1 MQNRALVDR
10 DAAERLHE
18 REPSPKPDDQ
28 QIEHHKDDGEQRHC
42 DRCRR
47 RHGHYPQHVGG
58 SWRRTRHLASMPLR
72 TLASE
77 WADAHRTVEDIA
89 GNRDVLEVVRR
100 VLPLPAG
107 RREDAEGCL

>member
-1 MQNRALVDR
+1 
-10 DAAERLHE
+10 
-18 REPSPKPDDQ
+18 
-28 QIEHHKDDGEQRHC
+28 
-42 DRCRR
+42 
-47 RHGHYPQHVGG
+47 
-58 SWRRTRHLASMPLR
+58 MPLR